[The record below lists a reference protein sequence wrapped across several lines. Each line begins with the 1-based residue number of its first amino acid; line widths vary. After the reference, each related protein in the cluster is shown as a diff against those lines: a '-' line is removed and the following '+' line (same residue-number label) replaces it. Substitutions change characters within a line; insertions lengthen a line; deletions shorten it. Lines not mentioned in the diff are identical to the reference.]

1 MIMSTISS
9 HHQSKMERSKSKL
22 VILCLSL
29 GFLLSLPCAEAEAKR
44 RKSKSKKKA
53 TVQSIN
59 PEVVKSAK
67 AIFTA
72 LEGTNNAAA
81 RLALVKGLI
90 DLGGEDREAGLNQA
104 EKAADFEIK
113 LAGLNE
119 VLNQPKIHKKRLKKA
134 KKEVEQLFLANK
146 KNEHE
151 AGKELISK
159 YYRKR
164 DVGKMWNLALKKGGI
179 YAQNEARK
187 HFISMGGKKA
197 WSVLKD
203 ALKLKVGSEG
213 HNLALATLRAKQY
226 PQAKSWALSN
236 AGTKGEVGEIAQ
248 LWIDRVSGR
257 EAAKITKGLFKEY
270 KKAAGN
276 RKKKADFP
284 RRVRLANMLSKR
296 GMVTQVL
303 DTLAVAVKNKKGR
316 VDADLDNAQI
326 RVMGWEGLRACRD
339 HEVLKA
345 VKEMMIE
352 LQNREEA
359 APATLWLA
367 DWVRDTRDAFAMQI
381 LEEMIEQPRYIS
393 RLEAIKAIGSLKAR
407 QTRPKIIKALINGDA
422 DLRLAAAEALTL
434 MAEPGDEADFHK
446 FLNKERKSLAVKE
459 ALLKGVIKLGT
470 PETEKTLRFHVSK
483 REPELRRL
491 AISGILKL
499 KPSLKD
505 LEKYLNL
512 KRRNDKE
519 IDIRFTVWQAL
530 LTAGSKKLTRQFKS
544 AAQWL
549 EPKHLNIFAEEPKIT
564 SEFYRV
570 MVLQGGSDLADTAMN
585 IFAKRGPKAKDD
597 LIYIFK
603 ESSEAKITA
612 RALALIADHTK
623 ADGLEVYRKGLDSR
637 DEEVRAVAFDAVRR
651 FAPFEWLEEVKEK
664 MENERKPH
672 PRAESVRAYIAVS
685 LRGNVTDSKPKK

>member
-1 MIMSTISS
+1 MIINHASS
-9 HHQSKMERSKSKL
+9 RHLLKMDKSRSKAM
-22 VILCLSL
+22 ILCLSL
-29 GFLLSLPCAEAEAKR
+29 GFVLGVFGAEADAKR

-53 TVQSIN
+53 AVQSIS
-59 PEVVKSAK
+59 PEVKQGVK

-81 RLALVKGLI
+81 RLALVKGLF
-90 DLGGEDREAGLNQA
+90 DLGGEDREAGLDQA

-119 VLNQPKIHKKRLKKA
+119 VLSHPKAHKKRLKTS
-134 KKEVEQLFLANK
+134 KKKVESLFLSNK
-146 KNEHE
+146 KSEHE
-151 AGKELISK
+151 AGKQIILRH
-159 YYRKR
+159 YRKR
-164 DVGKMWNLALKKGGI
+164 DLAKMWQLALKKGGA

-197 WSVLKD
+197 WAVLKG

-213 HNLALATLRAKQY
+213 HNLALSTLRAKQY
-226 PQAKSWALSN
+226 PQAKSWALSH
-236 AGTKGEVGEIAQ
+236 AGMKGEVGEIAQ

-276 RKKKADFP
+276 RKKEADFP

-407 QTRPKIIKALINGDA
+407 QTRPKIVQALINGDA

-434 MAEPGDEADFHK
+434 MVEPGDEADFHK

-470 PETEKTLRFHVSK
+470 TETEKTLRFHVSK

-491 AISGILKL
+491 AISGLLKL
-499 KPSLKD
+499 KPSLKN

-530 LTAGSKKLTRQFKS
+530 LSAGSKKLERQFKS

-549 EPKHLNIFAEEPKIT
+549 ESKHLKVFAEDPKIT
-564 SEFYRV
+564 SDFYRI
-570 MVLQGGSDLADTAMN
+570 MVLQGGSELSNTAMD
-585 IFAKRGPKAKDD
+585 IFAERGLKAKDD
-597 LIYIFK
+597 LIHIFK
-603 ESSEAKITA
+603 ESSEAKTTA
-612 RALALIADHTK
+612 RALALIADHLRTE
-623 ADGLEVYRKGLDSR
+623 ALELYRKGLESR

-651 FAPFEWLEEVKEK
+651 FAPYSLLAELKEK

-672 PRAESVRAYIAVS
+672 ARAEAARAYIAVS
-685 LRGNVTDSKPKK
+685 LRGSNTETKPKK